1 MPIKV
6 FATGLILAVAGVRRL
21 MENERG
27 EEMPAEKKK
36 GNRGEEVRKGMEGE
50 ERKMEGKRR

>member
-1 MPIKV
+1 
-6 FATGLILAVAGVRRL
+6 

-50 ERKMEGKRR
+50 ERKMEGKWR